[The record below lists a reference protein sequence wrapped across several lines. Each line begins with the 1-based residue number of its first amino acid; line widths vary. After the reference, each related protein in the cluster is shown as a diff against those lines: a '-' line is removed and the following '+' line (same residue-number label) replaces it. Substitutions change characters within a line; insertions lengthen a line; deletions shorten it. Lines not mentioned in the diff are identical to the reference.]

1 MLNSRHNGGA
11 FWNLVRL
18 EIKKVSSQNLF
29 LTGAGIIFLFT
40 ILNFMGFLL
49 HRMKSAGKTFR
60 GEMMAELLNGL
71 AFSMC
76 SLVPAIYVLLP
87 MLICISTSVNF
98 AGEMENG
105 LMRTT
110 LLRPVSKWNVYLA
123 KFLVTSAMSI
133 ALIFTLMIISVLLGT
148 ALFGVSGDIII
159 IGQLFLGNEKIY
171 ILNESVV
178 FKRFILIYLIST
190 LSIPYLV
197 AMYMMFS
204 AITRKVSHAIV
215 VSLGI
220 YYTSYLIGAMP
231 FMRHIHP
238 FLPTRYLAA
247 WRFVVIPK
255 IPWDRIAHDCLI
267 NSLYIAAFMLVG
279 LVVFEMS
286 DN

>member
-1 MLNSRHNGGA
+1 ML
-11 FWNLVRL
+11 RL
-18 EIKKVSSQNLF
+18 ELKKVSSQRLF
-29 LTGAGIIFLFT
+29 LIGAGIIFLFT
-40 ILNFMGFLL
+40 LLNFLGFLL
-49 HRMKSAGKTFR
+49 HRMKSSGKTFK

-71 AFSMC
+71 AFSMY

-87 MLICISTSVNF
+87 MLICISSSVNF

-110 LLRPVSKWNVYLA
+110 LMRPVSKWNVYLA
-123 KFLVTSAMSI
+123 KFLVTTCVSTL
-133 ALIFTLMIISVLLGT
+133 LIFTLMAMSFVFGS
-148 ALFGVSGDIII
+148 ALFGTSGDIII
-159 IGQLFLGNEKIY
+159 IGQLFLGNEKMY

-178 FKRFILIYLIST
+178 FRRFVYIYLLSA

-197 AMYMMFS
+197 AMYMMFA

-238 FLPTRYLAA
+238 FLPTRFLAV
-247 WRFVVIPK
+247 WRFVVLPK
-255 IPWDRIAHDCLI
+255 VPWHRVLHDSLT
-267 NSLYIAAFMLVG
+267 NTLYIAGFLLVG